1 MARVYVGVGSNIDKR
16 FHIIKVLDELT
27 QEFGRV
33 DVSPI
38 YQTAANGFEGE
49 DFYNCVVGF
58 ETSFTPIGMFNR
70 LREIEAS
77 HLRIRMSQNQFISRT
92 LDLDQ
97 LLYADWIVN
106 EPHVELPSADITKYP
121 FVLKP
126 LFDIAPDLIHPQLHV
141 SIRQIWQDFD
151 KTQLNLTMV
160 DLNAMV

>member
-16 FHIIKVLDELT
+16 FHIIKVLDELKL
-27 QEFGRV
+27 EFGHV
-33 DVSPI
+33 DVSPV
-38 YQTAANGFEGE
+38 YQTAATGFEGE

-58 ETSFTPIGMFNR
+58 ETNLTPTGMFHR

-97 LLYADWIVN
+97 LLYADQIVS
-106 EPHVELPSADITKYP
+106 EPHVQLPSPDIAKYA

-126 LFDIAPDLIHPQLHV
+126 LFDIAPDLIHPQLGL
-141 SIRQIWQDFD
+141 SIKQIWQDFD
-151 KTQLNLTMV
+151 KTQLNLATV
-160 DLNAMV
+160 EINAM